1 MAKAVKASGR
11 SLSVGHTHLLRPP
24 WTRPETAA
32 IILAFLRGRRRRLR
46 DANLHL
52 CKAHARRPWREG
64 GTMPPDQQRAGPES
78 DMSRKAWFAATL
90 AAAAVGAAWL
100 FSPKLG
106 GLAVIVV
113 ALCAVGLFAHRLL

>member
-1 MAKAVKASGR
+1 M
-11 SLSVGHTHLLRPP
+11 L
-24 WTRPETAA
+24 
-32 IILAFLRGRRRRLR
+32 
-46 DANLHL
+46 
-52 CKAHARRPWREG
+52 
-64 GTMPPDQQRAGPES
+64 PDQHRAGPES
-78 DMSRKAWFAATL
+78 EMSRKAWFTATL

>member
-1 MAKAVKASGR
+1 
-11 SLSVGHTHLLRPP
+11 
-24 WTRPETAA
+24 
-32 IILAFLRGRRRRLR
+32 
-46 DANLHL
+46 
-52 CKAHARRPWREG
+52 
-64 GTMPPDQQRAGPES
+64 
-78 DMSRKAWFAATL
+78 MSRKAWFTATL